1 MSQEGGMTARELRY
15 RYPGSSFTLQVPSF
29 QVDPGER
36 LAITG
41 SSGCGKTTLL
51 RLMIGLLEPDAGD
64 IMVHGVRLDTL
75 NDAQKR
81 ALRIQSVGSI
91 AQELDLLDYLTVE
104 ENVLL
109 PYMVT
114 RSLTLNQT
122 ARAEAIRLSKAL
134 GIGDKLARRPGQLSQ
149 GERQRVAIARALV
162 TKPPLLVADEPTG
175 NLDGWTARQ
184 VLDLVGDLIADCGT
198 TFVMVT
204 HDLNLLDF
212 FDRRF
217 DLSS

>member
-15 RYPGSSFTLQVPSF
+15 RYPGSSFTLHVPSF
-29 QVDPGER
+29 RVDPGER

-134 GIGDKLARRPGQLSQ
+134 GIGDKLARRPGKLSQ

-175 NLDGWTARQ
+175 NLDGRTARQ
-184 VLDLVGDLIADCGT
+184 VLDLVGDLITDCGT

-204 HDLNLLDF
+204 HDLDLLDF

>member
-175 NLDGWTARQ
+175 NLDGRTARQ

>member
-149 GERQRVAIARALV
+149 GERQRVAIALSLV

-175 NLDGWTARQ
+175 NLDGRTARQ